1 MRKLVFTALITMLV
15 HFIGIAQGSVADK
28 QAAANEEMK
37 KELVA
42 KLKVAED
49 KAEKILAIEN
59 HFHTSI
65 AATKT
70 MAENSEAEKKLRR
83 AKEHEA
89 HVTRRAKLME
99 LPLTGREMEDVIE
112 LSESIH
118 RKNKL

>member
-1 MRKLVFTALITMLV
+1 MRKLVFTALIIALV
-15 HFIGIAQGSVADK
+15 HFTGTAQGSVTDK
-28 QAAANEEMK
+28 QATANEEMK
-37 KELVA
+37 KELVS
-42 KLKVAED
+42 KLKVSED
-49 KAEKILAIEN
+49 KTEKILAIEN
-59 HFHTSI
+59 QFYTSI

-70 MAENSEAEKKLRR
+70 MAVNSEAEKKLRR

-89 HVTRRAKLME
+89 HVIRRAKLME